1 VSRDYILRFGLATEN
16 EAKMGL
22 WEFLQAE
29 YLKRAGFDVERAAA
43 LAGGVTNKVF
53 GAPPN
58 NEANAAFAKENPELI
73 EAHAREIGQNER
85 LCMLLSGA
93 AYNSCFARYLRAGGK
108 CSMFSSPF
116 LAYVRAGRDLRSRSN
131 REIHLELGI
140 EILTLDRHI
149 LDSMDAM
156 QSLGIFRPLPFSPNE
171 RQFYHAVHQFALSV
185 GVQFQG

>member
-1 VSRDYILRFGLATEN
+1 
-16 EAKMGL
+16 
-22 WEFLQAE
+22 
-29 YLKRAGFDVERAAA
+29 
-43 LAGGVTNKVF
+43 
-53 GAPPN
+53 
-58 NEANAAFAKENPELI
+58 
-73 EAHAREIGQNER
+73 
-85 LCMLLSGA
+85 
-93 AYNSCFARYLRAGGK
+93 
-108 CSMFSSPF
+108 MFSSPF

-171 RQFYHAVHQFALSV
+171 RQFYDAVHQFALSV